1 MLKEI
6 TPAELATWRNEKK
19 KFTLLDV
26 RNGDEFAAASLPE
39 STHIPMHEIPQRVSE
54 LPIDQ
59 PIAVLCHHGGRSE
72 RVAGFLA
79 SRGFEAVNVDGGID
93 AYARTVDTNIPRY

>member
-1 MLKEI
+1 LNEI

-19 KFTLLDV
+19 KFMLLDV
-26 RNGDEFAAASLPE
+26 RNGDEVAAASLPE
-39 STHIPMHEIPQRVSE
+39 STHIPMHEVPQRVSE
-54 LPIDQ
+54 LPTDQ

-79 SRGFEAVNVDGGID
+79 AHGFEAVNVDGGID